1 MTKGV
6 RQLRFVV
13 TGGGTGGHIY
23 PALAIARGLK
33 EKYPGAEILYI
44 GRAGGLEA
52 DLVPRAGFPF
62 RSIQVAGLKRRPT
75 PANLLAVWQAGRGLL
90 TARRILK
97 EFKPAVVVGTGGYV
111 CGPVVLAAA
120 LQGIATLIHEQNA
133 LPGLTNRLLAP
144 LVDCVAL
151 TFAEGRRYFPR
162 RARLTVTG
170 LPVRPEVL
178 SCCREEAR
186 RVLGI
191 PPGARMILSFGGS
204 QGAASI
210 NKAMVEV
217 LQAFAGR
224 TDMCFLHVTGPAHY
238 QDFLNHLPERGLGA
252 PENGNITIVP
262 YLYDMPRALAAAD
275 VAVCRAGA
283 ATLAELTVLGLPAVL
298 IPYPFASGNH
308 QEFNARSLEKK
319 GAALVIKD
327 RELSG
332 QLLTRCLEVILSRPE
347 KLAAMAGAC
356 RSLGR
361 PRALQDILDLVAEL
375 AGA

>member
-1 MTKGV
+1 M
-6 RQLRFVV
+6 RFVV

-90 TARRILK
+90 TARRIFK

-151 TFAEGRRYFPR
+151 TFAEGRRYFSR

-178 SCCREEAR
+178 SCSREEAR

-238 QDFLNHLPERGLGA
+238 QDFLNHLQERGLGA
-252 PENGNITIVP
+252 AENGNITIVP

-361 PRALQDILDLVAEL
+361 PRALQDILDLVDEL